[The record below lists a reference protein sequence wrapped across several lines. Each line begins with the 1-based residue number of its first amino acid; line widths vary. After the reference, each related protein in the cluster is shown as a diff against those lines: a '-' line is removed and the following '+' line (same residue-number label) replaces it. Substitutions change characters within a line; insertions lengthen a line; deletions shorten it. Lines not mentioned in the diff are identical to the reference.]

1 MKRPV
6 TAKPPENPFAAIWKG
21 MADLAKRHVALEQ
34 RTPTMIRVGPAY
46 VVEPGETAYARE
58 IQLGDQT
65 FRVLV
70 VDDDPGAGT
79 GKRKAKR

>member
-6 TAKPPENPFAAIWKG
+6 TAKTPANPFAQVWNG
-21 MADLAKRHVALEQ
+21 MKTLAARVVALEQ
-34 RTPTMIRVGPAY
+34 RTPTMTRVGPAY
-46 VVEPGETAYARE
+46 AVEPGEIAYARE

-70 VDDDPGAGT
+70 VDDDVAAGA